1 MSIEFT
7 RPQINR
13 DDRML
18 WIHAGPHK
26 AASSYVTER
35 LRQNRDHLAA
45 QGVLMDGDDNR
56 LANAIAQ
63 KNYAPVE
70 EALATLPSSLH
81 RVLLSSSSLDD
92 RILGKTALGRL
103 QALVERQ
110 GFKLGVSYFVRD
122 QQSWL
127 NSVYAHRVRRF
138 RETPDFEE
146 YCDYIM
152 RDSDSWDI
160 SYPSKFR
167 VLSRFPSI
175 ATLFLPLSRQVA
187 IADPFLALVDALDL
201 DAPSG
206 EQGWLA
212 GRSSKQNIQPGARGI
227 WMSALCRRLMVET
240 GFDPEVLKRKGKV
253 IRDLAIELGWDREKF
268 DGFDQPLY
276 DRVSA
281 FYASSNEAFA
291 QQHWGVS
298 WDNLFPVRP
307 AAQQVYSG
315 PEAEAERK
323 EMRGLMVR
331 VLRELR
337 FPWHLRRRFFSLYDA
352 AV

>member
-1 MSIEFT
+1 
-7 RPQINR
+7 
-13 DDRML
+13 ML
-18 WIHAGPHK
+18 LIHAGPHK
-26 AASSYVTER
+26 AASSYITER

-45 QGVLMDGDDNR
+45 QGVLMDGDNNR
-56 LANAIAQ
+56 LANAVAE
-63 KNYAPVE
+63 KNYGPVE
-70 EALATLPSSLH
+70 EALATLPSSLN

-92 RILGKTALGRL
+92 RILSRTVLGQL

-138 RETPDFEE
+138 RETPDFEQ
-146 YCDYIM
+146 YCEYIM
-152 RDSDSWDI
+152 RDSDSWNI
-160 SYPSKFR
+160 AYPSKFR
-167 VLSRFPSI
+167 VLSRFPAI
-175 ATLFLPLSRQVA
+175 ATLFLPLSKQVA
-187 IADPFLALVDALDL
+187 ITDPFLALVEGLDL
-201 DAPSG
+201 EKPAG
-206 EQGWLA
+206 EQDWLP

-268 DGFDQPLY
+268 DGFDQPIQ

-291 QQHWGVS
+291 QEHWGVS
-298 WDNLFPVRP
+298 WNSLFPVSP
-307 AAQQVYSG
+307 AAQRVYAG
-315 PEAEAERK
+315 PQTETERK

-337 FPWHLRRRFFSLYDA
+337 FPWLLRRRFFALYDA
-352 AV
+352 AI

>member
-1 MSIEFT
+1 MSTVFT

-13 DDRML
+13 DERML

-35 LRQNRDHLAA
+35 LRQNRGQLAA

-56 LANAIAQ
+56 LANAIAE

-92 RILGKTALGRL
+92 RILSRTVLARL
-103 QALVERQ
+103 QSLGERQ
-110 GFKLGVSYFVRD
+110 GFTLGVSYFVRD
-122 QQSWL
+122 QHSWL

-138 RETPDFEE
+138 RETPDFEQ

-152 RDSDSWDI
+152 DDSDSWDI
-160 SYPSKFR
+160 AYPSKFR
-167 VLSRFPSI
+167 VLRRFPSI

-187 IADPFLALVDALDL
+187 ITDPFLALVDALDL
-201 DAPSG
+201 DTPTG
-206 EQGWLA
+206 EQGWLP

-253 IRDLAIELGWDREKF
+253 IRDLAIERGWDREKF
-268 DGFDQPLY
+268 DGFDQPLH
-276 DRVSA
+276 DRLSA

-291 QQHWGVS
+291 QEHWGVS
-298 WDNLFPVRP
+298 WRSLFPERP
-307 AAQQVYSG
+307 AAQRVYPG
-315 PEAEAERK
+315 PQTEAEQK

-337 FPWHLRRRFFSLYDA
+337 FPWRLRRRFFALYDA

>member
-1 MSIEFT
+1 M
-7 RPQINR
+7 
-13 DDRML
+13 
-18 WIHAGPHK
+18 H
-26 AASSYVTER
+26 
-35 LRQNRDHLAA
+35 
-45 QGVLMDGDDNR
+45 
-56 LANAIAQ
+56 
-63 KNYAPVE
+63 
-70 EALATLPSSLH
+70 
-81 RVLLSSSSLDD
+81 
-92 RILGKTALGRL
+92 
-103 QALVERQ
+103 
-110 GFKLGVSYFVRD
+110 
-122 QQSWL
+122 
-127 NSVYAHRVRRF
+127 
-138 RETPDFEE
+138 
-146 YCDYIM
+146 
-152 RDSDSWDI
+152 DSDSWDI

-175 ATLFLPLSRQVA
+175 ATLFLPLSKQVA
-187 IADPFLALVDALDL
+187 ITDPFLALVDALGL

-268 DGFDQPLY
+268 DGFDQPLH

>member
-13 DDRML
+13 DERML

-92 RILGKTALGRL
+92 RILSRTALGRL

-138 RETPDFEE
+138 RETPDFEQ

-152 RDSDSWDI
+152 HDSDSWDI

-175 ATLFLPLSRQVA
+175 ATLFLPLSKQVA
-187 IADPFLALVDALDL
+187 IADPFIALVDALGL

-268 DGFDQPLY
+268 DGFDQPLH

-298 WDNLFPVRP
+298 WDRLFPVRP
-307 AAQQVYSG
+307 AGQQVYSG
-315 PEAEAERK
+315 PEAEVERK

-337 FPWHLRRRFFSLYDA
+337 FP
-352 AV
+352 

>member
-1 MSIEFT
+1 M
-7 RPQINR
+7 
-13 DDRML
+13 
-18 WIHAGPHK
+18 
-26 AASSYVTER
+26 
-35 LRQNRDHLAA
+35 
-45 QGVLMDGDDNR
+45 
-56 LANAIAQ
+56 
-63 KNYAPVE
+63 
-70 EALATLPSSLH
+70 
-81 RVLLSSSSLDD
+81 DD
-92 RILGKTALGRL
+92 RILSRTVLGKL
-103 QALVERQ
+103 QALVKQQ

-138 RETPDFEE
+138 RETPDFEQ

-152 RDSDSWDI
+152 HDSDSWNI
-160 SYPSKFR
+160 AYPSKFR
-167 VLSRFPSI
+167 VLSRFPAI
-175 ATLFLPLSRQVA
+175 TTLFLPLSKQVE
-187 IADPFLALVDALDL
+187 ITDPFLALVEALDL
-201 DAPSG
+201 DTPAG

-253 IRDLAIELGWDREKF
+253 IRDLAIERGWDREKF
-268 DGFDQPLY
+268 DGFDQPLQ

-291 QQHWGVS
+291 QEHWGVS
-298 WDNLFPVRP
+298 WTSLFSLRP
-307 AAQQVYSG
+307 AAQRVYAG
-315 PEAEAERK
+315 PQTEAERK
-323 EMRGLMVR
+323 EMRTLMVR

-337 FPWHLRRRFFSLYDA
+337 FPWRLRRRFFALYDA

>member
-1 MSIEFT
+1 
-7 RPQINR
+7 
-13 DDRML
+13 ML

-35 LRQNRDHLAA
+35 LRQNRGHLAA

-56 LANAIAQ
+56 LAIAIAE

-70 EALATLPSSLH
+70 EALATLPSSQH

-92 RILGKTALGRL
+92 RILSRTVLGKL

-110 GFKLGVSYFVRD
+110 GFKLGVSYFIRD
-122 QQSWL
+122 QHSWL

-138 RETPDFEE
+138 RETPDFEQ

-152 RDSDSWDI
+152 HDSDSWNI
-160 SYPSKFR
+160 AYSSKFR

-175 ATLFLPLSRQVA
+175 TTLFLPLSRHVE
-187 IADPFLALVDALDL
+187 ITDPFLALVNVLDL
-201 DAPSG
+201 DTPAG
-206 EQGWLA
+206 GQGWLP

-253 IRDLAIELGWDREKF
+253 IRDLAIERGWDREKF
-268 DGFDQPLY
+268 DGFDQPLH
-276 DRVSA
+276 DRLSA

-291 QQHWGVS
+291 QEHWGVS
-298 WDNLFPVRP
+298 WNSLFPARP
-307 AAQQVYSG
+307 AAQRVYPG
-315 PEAEAERK
+315 PQTKSESK
-323 EMRGLMVR
+323 DMRGLMVR

-337 FPWHLRRRFFSLYDA
+337 FPWHLRRRFFELYDA

>member
-1 MSIEFT
+1 MSTVFT

-13 DDRML
+13 DERML

-35 LRQNRDHLAA
+35 LRQNRGQLAA

-56 LANAIAQ
+56 LANAIAE

-92 RILGKTALGRL
+92 RILSRTVLARL

-122 QQSWL
+122 QHSWL

-138 RETPDFEE
+138 RETPDFEQ

-152 RDSDSWDI
+152 DDSDSWDI
-160 SYPSKFR
+160 AYPSKFR
-167 VLSRFPSI
+167 VLRRFPSI
-175 ATLFLPLSRQVA
+175 ATLFLPMSRQVA
-187 IADPFLALVDALDL
+187 ITDPFLALVDALDL
-201 DAPSG
+201 DTPTG
-206 EQGWLA
+206 EQGWLP

-253 IRDLAIELGWDREKF
+253 IRDLAIERGWDREKF
-268 DGFDQPLY
+268 DGFDQPLH
-276 DRVSA
+276 DRLSA
-281 FYASSNEAFA
+281 FYASSNEAFV
-291 QQHWGVS
+291 QEHWGVS
-298 WDNLFPVRP
+298 WNSLFPERP
-307 AAQQVYSG
+307 AAQRVYPG
-315 PEAEAERK
+315 PQTEAEQR

-337 FPWHLRRRFFSLYDA
+337 FPWRLRRRFFALYDA

>member
-1 MSIEFT
+1 
-7 RPQINR
+7 
-13 DDRML
+13 ML

-26 AASSYVTER
+26 SASSYVTER

-45 QGVLMDGDDNR
+45 QGVLMDGDNNR
-56 LANAIAQ
+56 LVNAVAE
-63 KNYAPVE
+63 KNYGPVE
-70 EALATLPSSLH
+70 EALATLPSSLN

-92 RILGKTALGRL
+92 RILSRTVLGQL

-138 RETPDFEE
+138 RETPDFEQ
-146 YCDYIM
+146 YCEYIM
-152 RDSDSWDI
+152 HDSASWNI
-160 SYPSKFR
+160 AYPSKFR
-167 VLSRFPSI
+167 VLSRFPAI
-175 ATLFLPLSRQVA
+175 ATLFLPLSKQVA
-187 IADPFLALVDALDL
+187 ITDPFLALVEGLDL
-201 DAPSG
+201 EKPAG
-206 EQGWLA
+206 EQDWLA

-268 DGFDQPLY
+268 DGFDQSIQ

-291 QQHWGVS
+291 QEHWGVS
-298 WDNLFPVRP
+298 WNSLFPVRP
-307 AAQQVYSG
+307 AAQRVYAG
-315 PEAEAERK
+315 PQSETERK

-337 FPWHLRRRFFSLYDA
+337 FPLLLRRRFFALYDA
-352 AV
+352 AI

>member
-1 MSIEFT
+1 
-7 RPQINR
+7 
-13 DDRML
+13 
-18 WIHAGPHK
+18 
-26 AASSYVTER
+26 
-35 LRQNRDHLAA
+35 
-45 QGVLMDGDDNR
+45 
-56 LANAIAQ
+56 
-63 KNYAPVE
+63 
-70 EALATLPSSLH
+70 
-81 RVLLSSSSLDD
+81 
-92 RILGKTALGRL
+92 L
-103 QALVERQ
+103 QDLVERQ

-138 RETPDFEE
+138 RETPDFEQ

-152 RDSDSWDI
+152 HDSDSWNI
-160 SYPSKFR
+160 AYPSKFR
-167 VLSRFPSI
+167 VLSRFPAL
-175 ATLFLPLSRQVA
+175 ATLFLLLSKQVA
-187 IADPFLALVDALDL
+187 ISDPFLAFVEALDL
-201 DAPSG
+201 DTPAG

-253 IRDLAIELGWDREKF
+253 IRDLAIERGWDGEKF
-268 DGFDQPLY
+268 DGFDQPLQ

-298 WDNLFPVRP
+298 WNSLFPVRP
-307 AAQQVYSG
+307 AAQRVYAG
-315 PEAEAERK
+315 PQSETERK

-337 FPWHLRRRFFSLYDA
+337 FPWLLRRRFFALYDA
-352 AV
+352 AI

>member
-13 DDRML
+13 DERML

-92 RILGKTALGRL
+92 RILSRTALGRL

-138 RETPDFEE
+138 RETPDFDR
-146 YCDYIM
+146 YCDYIIH
-152 RDSDSWDI
+152 DSDSWDI

-175 ATLFLPLSRQVA
+175 ATLFLPLSKQVA
-187 IADPFLALVDALDL
+187 ITDPFLALVDALDL
-201 DAPSG
+201 DAPAG

-268 DGFDQPLY
+268 DGFDQPLH

-291 QQHWGVS
+291 QEHWGVS
-298 WDNLFPVRP
+298 WDSLFPVRS
-307 AAQQVYSG
+307 AVQQVYSG

>member
-1 MSIEFT
+1 
-7 RPQINR
+7 
-13 DDRML
+13 ML

-35 LRQNRDHLAA
+35 LRQNRGCLAD

-56 LANAIAQ
+56 LANAIAE
-63 KNYAPVE
+63 KNYVPVE

-81 RVLLSSSSLDD
+81 RLLLSSSSLDD
-92 RILGKTALGRL
+92 RILSRTVLGKL

-122 QQSWL
+122 QHSWL

-138 RETPDFEE
+138 RETPDFER
-146 YCDYIM
+146 YCEYIM
-152 RDSDSWDI
+152 HDSESWDI
-160 SYPSKFR
+160 AYPSKFR
-167 VLSRFPSI
+167 VLSRFPAITS
-175 ATLFLPLSRQVA
+175 LFLPLSRQVE
-187 IADPFLALVDALDL
+187 ITDPFLALVEALDL
-201 DAPSG
+201 DAPEG
-206 EQGWLA
+206 EQGWLP

-253 IRDLAIELGWDREKF
+253 IRDLAIERGWDREKF
-268 DGFDQPLY
+268 DGFDQALH
-276 DRVSA
+276 DRLSA
-281 FYASSNEAFA
+281 FYTNSNEAFA

-298 WDNLFPVRP
+298 WRSLFPERP
-307 AAQQVYSG
+307 AAQRMYSG
-315 PEAEAERK
+315 PRTDAEHR
-323 EMRGLMVR
+323 EMRALMVR

-337 FPWHLRRRFFSLYDA
+337 FPWRLRRRFFKLYDA
-352 AV
+352 AL